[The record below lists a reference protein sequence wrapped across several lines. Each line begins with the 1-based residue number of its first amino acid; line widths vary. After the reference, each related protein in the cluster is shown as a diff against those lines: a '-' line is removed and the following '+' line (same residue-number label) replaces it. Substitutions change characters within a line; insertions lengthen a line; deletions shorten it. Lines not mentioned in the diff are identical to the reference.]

1 MPDLAKQAANSRQA
15 LRLRIS
21 RAASPSIPREAVA
34 GSGTGATVTSALK
47 DGAQSPDWMLVN
59 PAFV

>member
-47 DGAQSPDWMLVN
+47 EGEQSHG
-59 PAFV
+59 